1 MRLTDQIIDGEHAID
16 VLNSFLAVNEGD
28 EANQHLILAIFCE
41 LFDCSEDT
49 LLQTTT
55 NH

>member
-1 MRLTDQIIDGEHAID
+1 MRLTDQIIDGEHAIE
-16 VLNSFLAVNEGD
+16 VLNSFLAVNKGD
-28 EANQHLILAIFCE
+28 EATQHLILAIFCE

-49 LLQTTT
+49 LIQTT